1 MKKENFMKKARK
13 LLENLRGV
21 QVYCTTRGTVGDA
34 DGLVNVDEDCIDLF
48 KNADVCSL
56 HELKNINEI
65 AHKDCVDFIDG
76 DPVLSSWDKD
86 DFLVIYQDCIYI
98 LVWEQD

>member
-1 MKKENFMKKARK
+1 MKARR
-13 LLENLRGV
+13 LLSNLMGV

-34 DGLVNVDEDCIDLF
+34 DGLVNVDEYCIDLF

-56 HELKNINEI
+56 PELKNINEI

>member
-1 MKKENFMKKARK
+1 MKARR
-13 LLENLRGV
+13 LLKNLRGV
-21 QVYCTTRGTVGDA
+21 QVYWTTRGTVGDA
-34 DGLVNVDEDCIDLF
+34 DGIVTVDDDIIASF
-48 KNADVCSL
+48 KDADVCSL

-86 DFLVIYQDCIYI
+86 DLLVIYQYCIYL

>member
-1 MKKENFMKKARK
+1 MKTVKKILTA
-13 LLENLRGV
+13 LEGY
-21 QVYCTTRGTVGDA
+21 QIFSTTRGTTGDA
-34 DGLVNVDEDCIDLF
+34 AGMLLVDEDCIDLF

-56 HELKNINEI
+56 PELKNINAI
-65 AHKDCVDFIDG
+65 AYEDCVDYIDG

-86 DFLVIYQDCIYI
+86 DFLVIYQDCIYL